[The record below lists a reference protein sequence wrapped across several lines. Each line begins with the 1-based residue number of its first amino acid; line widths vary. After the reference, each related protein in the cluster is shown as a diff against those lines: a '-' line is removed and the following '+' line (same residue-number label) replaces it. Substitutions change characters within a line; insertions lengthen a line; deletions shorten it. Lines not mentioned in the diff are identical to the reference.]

1 MKSIMKKIFK
11 FMLLPALVLPL
22 LFTSC
27 DEDRDS
33 NPTLDLSHLAEGF
46 VLNTPALAENNTYD
60 LNSAKNLVLT
70 CSQPNYGGVPYPV
83 KYYAQVSIDPAF
95 VSDPT
100 VTHKELATY
109 AENPSSLDFNAY
121 EANKAVVSLFR
132 AANPEA
138 NIPEKMSV
146 YIRLRAVIGGTL
158 NQTLGETY
166 SNVITLPSVK
176 ATYEAPDAKFTDNLF
191 LIGSSIQTPWQSW
204 KAIPKVFG
212 LEGNYYGIIYLPA
225 GGEFKWGTENND
237 DRGYNRIKEINDE
250 ANAGISEG
258 EEHRIK
264 VANAGWYTLHFKG
277 KITED
282 KKNIDWTL
290 TVYPTKVYILGG
302 SVEMS
307 GTWAFDDAY
316 ALTAPA
322 DKNGKWVS
330 PAFTASAELRAAV
343 KVGKLDWY
351 RTEFTLY
358 KGNVFWRRYDI
369 VNSWAETEGADYSV
383 TTQVGQ
389 KLYIDFD
396 NYTAEVK

>member
-1 MKSIMKKIFK
+1 
-11 FMLLPALVLPL
+11 MLLPALVLPL

-60 LNSAKNLVLT
+60 PYYAKNLVLT

-83 KYYAQVSIDPAF
+83 KYYAQVSINPAF

-109 AENPSSLDFNAY
+109 AENPSSLDFDAY
-121 EANKAVVSLFR
+121 EVNKAIVSLFR
-132 AANPEA
+132 AANPDA
-138 NIPEKMSV
+138 NLPDEMPV
-146 YIRLRAVIGGTL
+146 YIRLRAVIGGAL

-176 ATYEAPDAKFTDNLF
+176 ATIPDAKFTDNLF

-204 KAIPKVFG
+204 KAIPKVEG
-212 LEGNYYGIIYLPA
+212 LDGNYYGIIYLPA

-237 DRGYNRIKEINDE
+237 YRGINRLKEINDE
-250 ANAGISEG
+250 AGAGISAG
-258 EEHRIK
+258 EEQNIK

-290 TVYPTKVYILGG
+290 TVYKTQVYLIGACIG
-302 SVEMS
+302 QS
-307 GTWAFDDAY
+307 TWGFADDT
-316 ALTAPA
+316 ALTPP
-322 DKNGKWVS
+322 DDPSGEWVS
-330 PAFTASAELRAAV
+330 PEFTASTELRVSV
-343 KVGKLDWY
+343 KVGSLDWY
-351 RTEFTLY
+351 STEFTVHN
-358 KGNVFWRRYDI
+358 GEVFWRKYDMP
-369 VNSWAETEGADYSV
+369 NNWAETMGADYSV
-383 TTQVGQ
+383 TTAPGK
-389 KLYIDFD
+389 KLYVNFD
-396 NYTAEVK
+396 TNKAEVR

>member
-1 MKSIMKKIFK
+1 
-11 FMLLPALVLPL
+11 MLLPALVLPL

-60 LNSAKNLVLT
+60 LKSAKNLVLT
-70 CSQPNYGGVPYPV
+70 CSQPNYGDAPYAV

-95 VSDPT
+95 ANDPT
-100 VTHKELATY
+100 TTHTELATY
-109 AENPSSLDFNAY
+109 AENASNLEFNAS
-121 EANKAVVSLFR
+121 EANDAIVSLFQ
-132 AANPEA
+132 AANPDTSV
-138 NIPEKMSV
+138 PEEMPIYV
-146 YIRLRAVIGGTL
+146 RLRGVISGTL

-191 LIGSSIQTPWQSW
+191 LIGSSIQTPWKSW
-204 KAIPKVFG
+204 KAIPKVYG
-212 LEGNYYGIIYLPA
+212 LEGNYYGVIYLPA

-237 DRGYNRIKEINDE
+237 YRGINRLKEINDE
-250 ANAGISEG
+250 AGAGISAG
-258 EEHRIK
+258 EEQNIK
-264 VANAGWYTLHFKG
+264 VANAGWYTLLFKG

-290 TVYPTKVYILGG
+290 SVYPTKVYILGG

-343 KVGKLDWY
+343 KVGDLDWY
-351 RTEFTLY
+351 STEFTVY
-358 KGNVFWRRYDI
+358 KGNLFWRRYNI
-369 VNSWAETEGADYSV
+369 VNNWAETEGADYSV

-389 KLYIDFD
+389 RLYIDFD

>member
-1 MKSIMKKIFK
+1 
-11 FMLLPALVLPL
+11 MLLPALVLPL

-60 LNSAKNLVLT
+60 LKSAKNLVLT
-70 CSQPNYGGVPYPV
+70 CSQPNYGDAPYAV
-83 KYYAQVSIDPAF
+83 KYYAQVSIDPEFAN
-95 VSDPT
+95 DPT
-100 VTHKELATY
+100 TTHTELATY
-109 AENPSSLDFNAY
+109 AENASNLEFNAS
-121 EANKAVVSLFR
+121 EANDAIVSLFQ
-132 AANPEA
+132 AANPDTSV
-138 NIPEKMSV
+138 PEEMPIYV
-146 YIRLRAVIGGTL
+146 RLRGVISGTL
-158 NQTLGETY
+158 NQTLGETF
-166 SNVITLPSVK
+166 SNTITLRSVK
-176 ATYEAPDAKFTDNLF
+176 ATYEAPDAKFTDNLY
-191 LIGSSIQTPWQSW
+191 LIGSSIQDPWKSW
-204 KAIPKVFG
+204 KPIPKVFG

-237 DRGYNRIKEINDE
+237 YRGINRLKEINDE
-250 ANAGISEG
+250 AGAGISAG
-258 EEHRIK
+258 EEQNIK
-264 VANAGWYTLHFKG
+264 VANAGWYTLLFKG

-290 TVYPTKVYILGG
+290 SVYPTQVYILGG

-343 KVGKLDWY
+343 KVGDLDWY
-351 RTEFTLY
+351 RTEFTVY
-358 KGNVFWRRYDI
+358 KGNLFWRRYDI
-369 VNSWAETEGADYSV
+369 VNNWAETEGADYSV

>member
-1 MKSIMKKIFK
+1 MKKIFK

-70 CSQPNYGGVPYPV
+70 CSQPNYGNVPYPV

-95 VSDPT
+95 VSDAT
-100 VTHKELATY
+100 ATHVELATY
-109 AENPSSLDFNAY
+109 ADNASSLEFNAS
-121 EANKAVVSLFR
+121 EVNNAVVSLFQ
-132 AANPEA
+132 AANPDTSV
-138 NIPEKMSV
+138 PEEMPI
-146 YIRLRAVIGGTL
+146 YIRLRAVISGTL

-191 LIGSSIQTPWQSW
+191 LIGDGIQTSWKSW
-204 KAIPKVFG
+204 KAIPKVYG
-212 LEGNYYGIIYLPA
+212 LEGNYYGVIYLPA

-237 DRGYNRIKEINDE
+237 YRGINRLKEINDE
-250 ANAGISEG
+250 AGAEISAG
-258 EEHRIK
+258 EEQNIK
-264 VANAGWYTLHFKG
+264 VANAGWYTLLFKG

-282 KKNIDWTL
+282 KKNIEWTL
-290 TVYPTKVYILGG
+290 SVYPTKVYILGG

-343 KVGKLDWY
+343 KVGNLDWY
-351 RTEFTLY
+351 RTEFTLH
-358 KGNVFWRRYDI
+358 KGNIFWRRYDI
-369 VNSWAETEGADYSV
+369 VNNWAETEGADYSV